1 MESWLQGVV
10 ENGTDVSIPVLV
22 LRLVLA
28 FIFGMIVAGIYRWT
42 HRRDEF
48 PAQSFMATL
57 VLMTIVIAMS
67 TQVIGNNVARA
78 FSLVGALSIVRFRTV
93 VQDTRDTAFVIFTV
107 VVGMAIGAG
116 HLNVAIVGSIVT
128 CVAAYVMQTRSSSR
142 GVAELSFILAVNLGL
157 GLKPELLLTTVFEKY
172 FEGSQLFGTSMAKQG
187 NAMEYIYHIRLR
199 SLEMQSELIRDLS
212 QIDGVMK
219 VELRRPN

>member
-1 MESWLQGVV
+1 MDEWLRGSL
-10 ENGTDVSIPVLV
+10 ENGSDVPIKLLV
-22 LRLVLA
+22 LRLILA
-28 FIFGMIVAGIYRWT
+28 LVFGMIVAGIYRWT

-116 HLNVAIVGSIVT
+116 HLSVAVIGSIVT
-128 CVAAYVMQTRSSSR
+128 CVAAFVMQTRDSSK
-142 GVAELSFILAVNLGL
+142 GVSELSFILGVSLGL
-157 GLKPELLLTTVFEKY
+157 GRKPELLLPGLFEKY
-172 FEGSQLFGTSMAKQG
+172 LEKYQLFGTSMAKQG
-187 NAMEYIYHIRLR
+187 NAMEFTYQIRLR
-199 SLEMQSELIRDLS
+199 SLEIQSELISELS
-212 QIDGVMK
+212 QVDGVVK

>member
-1 MESWLQGVV
+1 MDSWLQGVV
-10 ENGTDVSIPVLV
+10 ENGGDVPLTLLA
-22 LRLVLA
+22 LRLVMA
-28 FIFGMIVAGIYRWT
+28 FVFGMIVAGIYRWT

-57 VLMTIVIAMS
+57 VLLTIVIAMS

-116 HLNVAIVGSIVT
+116 HLSVAVVGSIVT
-128 CVAAYVMQTRSSSR
+128 CVAAFVMQTRSSSR
-142 GVAELSFILAVNLGL
+142 GVSELSFILAVNLGL
-157 GLKPELLLTTVFEKY
+157 GLKPEQILPSVLENYLESY
-172 FEGSQLFGTSMAKQG
+172 QLFGTSMAKQG
-187 NAMEYIYHIRLR
+187 NAMEYIYHIRLH
-199 SLEMQSELIRDLS
+199 SLDLQSELIRELS
-212 QIDGVMK
+212 QIEGVLK

>member
-1 MESWLQGVV
+1 MDSWLQGVV
-10 ENGTDVSIPVLV
+10 ENGGDVPLTLLA
-22 LRLVLA
+22 LRLVMA

-57 VLMTIVIAMS
+57 VLLTIVIAMS

-116 HLNVAIVGSIVT
+116 HLSVAVVGSIVT
-128 CVAAYVMQTRSSSR
+128 CVAAFVMQTRSSSR
-142 GVAELSFILAVNLGL
+142 GVSELSFILSVNLGL
-157 GLKPELLLTTVFEKY
+157 GLKPELLLPSVFENY
-172 FEGSQLFGTSMAKQG
+172 LESYQLFGTSMAKQG
-187 NAMEYIYHIRLR
+187 NAMEYIYQIRLCR
-199 SLEMQSELIRDLS
+199 LELQSELVSNLS
-212 QIDGVMK
+212 QLDGVVK
-219 VELRRPN
+219 VELRKPN